1 MNVVLWLATLLAIY
15 SVIDQGTTKV
25 LSDSPGLVEW
35 LVGLGRSYRTCS
47 LPNWQALL
55 VSLF

>member
-15 SVIDQGTTKV
+15 SVIDQGKTKV

-35 LVGLGRSYRTCS
+35 LVGLGCFYRS